1 MFYEDK
7 IAENSNDK
15 KTKKDRHGLDGQ
27 QMEQYL
33 VNEMSFVDTSR
44 LPIFS

>member
-15 KTKKDRHGLDGQ
+15 KTKKRPSWSGRSIDG
-27 QMEQYL
+27 
-33 VNEMSFVDTSR
+33 VV
-44 LPIFS
+44 FS